1 MATSIALLEFM
12 MLVAVVLIAVLA
24 AFGAIAL
31 LSSGKHVTAG
41 LPRPNRD
48 SYRIY
53 MPKGRT
59 LSASRAKQ
67 RVLNHV

>member
-1 MATSIALLEFM
+1 MATGIALLEFM
-12 MLVAVVLIAVLA
+12 MIVGVVLIAVLA
-24 AFGAIAL
+24 AFDVMAA
-31 LSSGKHVTAG
+31 
-41 LPRPNRD
+41 RPNRD